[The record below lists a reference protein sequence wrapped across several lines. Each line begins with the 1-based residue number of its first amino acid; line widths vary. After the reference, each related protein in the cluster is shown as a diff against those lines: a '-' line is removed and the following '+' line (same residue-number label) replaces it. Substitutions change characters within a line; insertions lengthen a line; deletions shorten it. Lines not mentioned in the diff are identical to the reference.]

1 MKILLML
8 AIVLLASCGRNNT
21 NECRSRESVRLE
33 CTTRNTPNYGF
44 QYAQEMCDRSY
55 NAERC
60 W

>member
-1 MKILLML
+1 ML
-8 AIVLLASCGRNNT
+8 AIVLLTSCGRDNT

-33 CTTRNTPNYGF
+33 CTTRHTPNYGYT
-44 QYAQEMCDRSY
+44 YAQEMCDRSY